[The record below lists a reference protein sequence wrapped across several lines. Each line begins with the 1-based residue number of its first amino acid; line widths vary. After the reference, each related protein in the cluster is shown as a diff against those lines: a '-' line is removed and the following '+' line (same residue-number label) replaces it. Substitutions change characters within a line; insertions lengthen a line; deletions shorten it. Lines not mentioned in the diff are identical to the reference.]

1 MAWILARDTK
11 ALKTWT
17 NMQTPPLQNTPLES
31 STIAVIGL
39 GYVGLGLSLEL
50 GRYYTTLGYD
60 SDLARVRELESSYDS
75 RGECEP
81 QAFAKALKLRFVRNP
96 SELKL
101 AQIYIIAVPTPITHD
116 KRPDLSYLQ
125 AACALVG
132 TLLAPGDIV
141 VFESTTYPTCTR
153 TFCAPLLESASALAL
168 NHGFYL
174 GYSPERINPSD
185 KAHTLSQVRKI
196 TSGSNN
202 TSAAIID
209 KLYASIIPAG
219 THLVS
224 SIEIAE
230 ACKALENAQRDVNIA
245 LMNEAYML
253 FDTLG
258 LDMGEILRAASTKWN
273 FLPFHPGLVGGHCI
287 SVDPYYL
294 THIAQQYNCESQ
306 LITAARVVN
315 ESMAAFL
322 AAKIAKSLAKQ
333 GIAVLGSR
341 VLVVGFAFKKDCRD
355 VRNTKAPLLCA
366 ELEALGASVEVL
378 DSLVDREFVRK
389 SYGRA
394 ILCAQD
400 LGLDSGDLGVKSSLQ
415 AHAQPRASAHAF
427 ESRESGLDS
436 SARYDAVFINILHTC
451 DSGLDLRALCK
462 SDGVLLSID
471 TIQNKPTLS

>member
-1 MAWILARDTK
+1 
-11 ALKTWT
+11 
-17 NMQTPPLQNTPLES
+17 MQAPPLQNTPLES
-31 STIAVIGL
+31 STIAIIGL

-50 GRYYTTLGYD
+50 GKRYATLGYD
-60 SDLARVRELESSYDS
+60 SDLTRVRELESSYDS
-75 RGECEP
+75 RGECER
-81 QAFAKALKLRFVRNP
+81 QAFAKALKLRFVCDP
-96 SELKL
+96 SELKQ

-116 KRPDLSYLQ
+116 KLPDLSYLQ
-125 AACALVG
+125 SACALVG
-132 TLLAPGDIV
+132 ALLDPGDIV

-153 TFCAPLLESASALAL
+153 TFCAPLLESASDLVL
-168 NHGFYL
+168 NRGFYL

-196 TSGSNN
+196 TSGSNDK
-202 TSAAIID
+202 SAALID

-224 SIEIAE
+224 SIEVAE

-294 THIAQQYNCESQ
+294 AHIAQQCGCESG

-322 AAKIAKSLAKQ
+322 AHKIAKSLAKQ

-341 VLVVGFAFKKDCRD
+341 VLIVGFAFKKDCRD

-366 ELEALGASVEVL
+366 ELEALGARVEVL
-378 DSLVDREFVRK
+378 DSLVDRELVRK
-389 SYGRA
+389 SYGRE
-394 ILCAQD
+394 ILHAQD
-400 LGLDSGDLGVKSSLQ
+400 LVGDYGDLEAQSVVDSLDSGG
-415 AHAQPRASAHAF
+415 
-427 ESRESGLDS
+427 
-436 SARYDAVFINILHTC
+436 RYDAVFVNILHTC
-451 DSGLDLRALCK
+451 DSMLDLRALCK
-462 SDGVLLSID
+462 RDGVFLSINE
-471 TIQNKPTLS
+471 ISPY